1 MCIHYEKYKLAY
13 TLHITGTKM
22 DLKENKNHHTKK
34 NDSKTNLWIKLR
46 IVFNYIRR
54 KQQRALPTKI
64 RKNVRLLAH
73 KLLIFDSKQILNA
86 HSFNA

>member
-34 NDSKTNLWIKLR
+34 KRLENKPVDKATHR
-46 IVFNYIRR
+46 I
-54 KQQRALPTKI
+54 
-64 RKNVRLLAH
+64 
-73 KLLIFDSKQILNA
+73 
-86 HSFNA
+86 